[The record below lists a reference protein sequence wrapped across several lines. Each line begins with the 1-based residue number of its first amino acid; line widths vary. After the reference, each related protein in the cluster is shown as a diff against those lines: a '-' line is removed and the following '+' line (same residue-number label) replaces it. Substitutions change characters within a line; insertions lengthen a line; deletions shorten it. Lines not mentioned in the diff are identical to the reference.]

1 MIIMIYLGAQSF
13 ILSTNTENLLIG
25 IVLGVDDTLEN
36 KIDKDSGTY
45 GVSILLREITI
56 NIINK

>member
-1 MIIMIYLGAQSF
+1 MIYLGAQSF

>member
-1 MIIMIYLGAQSF
+1 MIYLGAQSF
-13 ILSTNTENLLIG
+13 ILSTKTENLLIG
-25 IVLGVDDTLEN
+25 IVLDVDDTLEN

>member
-1 MIIMIYLGAQSF
+1 MIYLGAQSF
-13 ILSTNTENLLIG
+13 ILSTNTESLLLG

-36 KIDKDSGTY
+36 KIDKDSSTY

-56 NIINK
+56 NNINK